1 MAIQAVR
8 DFFIVKFRVITIFM
22 NTIHVEELDVAATAD
37 TEFEQPKIAFLYV
50 PDERPVFGNPQQ
62 LSAWMQSFS
71 ELDVL
76 CRGIAFLIEPPEQ
89 NDSFQVIPA
98 VCEQLKKIYDRF
110 DGFVVILP
118 RDRVLTV
125 SAILSLLVTRT
136 GKPIIC
142 TSDYATGMQTRY
154 RDYYSIALKGDLVN
168 TAHVGSANIG
178 TVVAMAGVE
187 ILHPALATVAYND
200 ERPFLTSA
208 TNKLMGVV
216 DFGIHLYPRTPK
228 RSNAALQFQKWN
240 LDAVQ
245 RVVIDDRK
253 LSAVKA
259 KDFAL
264 RPGVRG
270 LIAEISGVAPLSLL
284 AALPQHVP
292 VLITSEA
299 GAQVS
304 FNGAVIPLD
313 TTYTNQAIAA
323 QFTRAL
329 TQNKRLIK
337 SAPAL
342 LRAMQQQVFPALT
355 AGV

>member
-1 MAIQAVR
+1 M
-8 DFFIVKFRVITIFM
+8 TIFM
-22 NTIHVEELDVAATAD
+22 DTIHIQQLDVASGAD
-37 TEFEQPKIAFLYV
+37 GEFEQPKIAFLYV
-50 PDERPVFGNPQQ
+50 PDQRPVFGNPQQ

-71 ELDVL
+71 ELDML
-76 CRGIAFLIEPPEQ
+76 CHGTAFFVQPPEQ
-89 NDSFQVIPA
+89 NDGFQIIPA
-98 VCEQLKKIYDRF
+98 ICQQIKKIYDDF
-110 DGFVVILP
+110 DGFVIVLP
-118 RDRVLTV
+118 RDRVLTI

-136 GKPIIC
+136 GKPVVC

-154 RDYYSIALKGDLVN
+154 RDYYSIAFKGDLVN

-178 TVVAMAGVE
+178 TVVTMAGVE

-208 TNKLMGVV
+208 TNTLMGVV

-228 RSNAALQFQKWN
+228 RSTATFQFQQWS

-245 RVVIDDRK
+245 RVVIDDHK
-253 LSAVKA
+253 LAAVKA
-259 KDFAL
+259 KDFAV
-264 RPGVRG
+264 RPDTRG

-284 AALPQHVP
+284 AALPQTIP
-292 VLITSEA
+292 VLITSDA
-299 GAQVS
+299 GVQLS
-304 FNGAVIPLD
+304 FNGAVLPLD

-329 TQNKRLIK
+329 TQHKRLIK
-337 SAPAL
+337 SAPTL
-342 LRAMQQQVFPALT
+342 LKAMQQQVFPALT